1 MPRMP
6 AHHHEE
12 LPVENLADRDER
24 IVRALE
30 RIGDVLEL
38 IEEHLAEMNDRAEN
52 MPGQL
57 DED

>member
-12 LPVENLADRDER
+12 LPVENLADRD
-24 IVRALE
+24 E